1 MSKKMIN
8 YNDEPVTY
16 CARCYSLKIAYE
28 NSIGMDC
35 CGECGCTDTR
45 TASFNTWEE
54 LFKRRYGHKYVQETK
69 DIRRSPIFLMT
80 EKELKQQLYKSSHW
94 KEICKTL
101 YPNFPDGISR
111 ADSVILLFAKLC
123 QDNRMDD
130 LRIELIN
137 SNKKDN

>member
-1 MSKKMIN
+1 
-8 YNDEPVTY
+8 
-16 CARCYSLKIAYE
+16 
-28 NSIGMDC
+28 MDC

-45 TASFNTWEE
+45 NASFNTWEE